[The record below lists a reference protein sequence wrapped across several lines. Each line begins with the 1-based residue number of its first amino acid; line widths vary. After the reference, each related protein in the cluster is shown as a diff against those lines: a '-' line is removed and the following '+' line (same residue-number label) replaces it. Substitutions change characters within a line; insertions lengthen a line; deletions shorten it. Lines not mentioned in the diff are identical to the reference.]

1 MTILSETT
9 VISDRFQI
17 LNLIGKGSFA
27 QVYSVIDLKTGNK
40 CALKI
45 VNLLHLFYQTNS
57 IDSFEKE
64 AWILKHLSQN
74 NNYGGR

>member
-45 VNLLHLFYQTNS
+45 VNLLHLFY
-57 IDSFEKE
+57 
-64 AWILKHLSQN
+64 
-74 NNYGGR
+74 